1 MRGRLELTVGVDH
14 NVSMSGVVSI
24 TCKTNLQARLND
36 EQPVHGAPEG
46 AFKGAF
52 MKVLPVEIP
61 AAA

>member
-46 AFKGAF
+46 AF
-52 MKVLPVEIP
+52 MKVLRVEIP

>member
-1 MRGRLELTVGVDH
+1 MTVGVDH

-46 AFKGAF
+46 AF
-52 MKVLPVEIP
+52 MVLPVEIP